1 MSGQQHKLGENTCMG
16 ISHYIKEIGR
26 GKEGARHLNTDQARD
41 LMQLILSGQVSD
53 LEIGA
58 FCIAMRIKGETPHEM
73 IGFLEAIESNM
84 NKVRPTPTTAAP
96 KISKPVIVIPSYN
109 GARKLPLF
117 TPLLAG
123 ALAKLGFPVI
133 VHGHPTEDKRV
144 TTQRVFELLGWPSVT
159 NSTALHESGLKEG
172 QVLYVSMAYLS
183 AKVCE
188 LLDVRKTIGLR
199 NSSHSLVKII
209 NPVESGWPV
218 LQLSSYTHP
227 EYLASMSQTFELL
240 KKNVLFFRGTEG
252 EAVADPRRTPKM
264 TGFVNGRAETLI
276 EQVQGTVEL
285 SHNYPDSTD
294 PDEVVIYTQKVLAG
308 ELEMPLSIQSQI
320 HAIEQLSLRI
330 SAL

>member
-1 MSGQQHKLGENTCMG
+1 MG

-26 GKEGARHLNTDQARD
+26 GKEGARHLNTDQARH
-41 LMQLILSGQVSD
+41 LMELILSGQVSD

-58 FCIAMRIKGETPHEM
+58 FCIAMRIKGETPQEM
-73 IGFLEAIESNM
+73 IGFLEAIESSM
-84 NKVRPTPTTAAP
+84 NKVRPAP
-96 KISKPVIVIPSYN
+96 KVAKAVIVIPSYN

-123 ALAKLGFPVI
+123 ALAKLGFPVL

-144 TTQRVFELLGWPSVT
+144 SSKEVFELLGWSCVSNSPSLSET
-159 NSTALHESGLKEG
+159 SLKEG
-172 QVLYVSMAYLS
+172 HVLYVSMEHLS
-183 AKVCE
+183 TKVCE

-199 NSSHSLVKII
+199 NSSHSLVKIL
-209 NPVESGWPV
+209 NPIEHGWPV

-227 EYLASMSQTFELL
+227 EYLDSMSQTFELL

-264 TGFVNGRAETLI
+264 TGFVNGKAETLI
-276 EQVQGTVEL
+276 EQVQGSVEL
-285 SHNYPDSTD
+285 SHNYPDSTA
-294 PDEVVIYTQKVLAG
+294 PEEAVVYTQKVLAG

-320 HAIEQLSLRI
+320 NAIEQLSLRI

>member
-1 MSGQQHKLGENTCMG
+1 MG

-41 LMQLILSGQVSD
+41 LMQCILSGQVSD

-58 FCIAMRIKGETPHEM
+58 FCIAMRIKGETPQEM
-73 IGFLEAIESNM
+73 IGFLEAIESSM
-84 NKVRPTPTTAAP
+84 NKVRPTPTAVRSKSA
-96 KISKPVIVIPSYN
+96 KPVIVIPSYN

-123 ALAKLGFPVI
+123 TLAKLGFPVL

-144 TTQRVFELLGWPSVT
+144 TTKEVFELLGWPSIIDPMSL
-159 NSTALHESGLKEG
+159 NESHLKEG
-172 QVLYVSMAYLS
+172 QVLFVPMEHLS

-188 LLDVRKTIGLR
+188 LLDVRKSIGLR
-199 NSSHSLVKII
+199 NSSHSLVKIL
-209 NPVESGWPV
+209 NPIENGWPV
-218 LQLSSYTHP
+218 LQLSNYTHP
-227 EYLASMSQTFELL
+227 EYLSSMSQTFELL

-276 EQVQGTVEL
+276 EQVQGSLEL
-285 SHNYPDSTD
+285 SNNYPDTTD
-294 PDEVVIYTQKVLAG
+294 PEEAVAYTQKVMAG
-308 ELEMPLSIQSQI
+308 ELDMPLSIQTQI
-320 HAIEQLSLRI
+320 DAIEQLSIKI
-330 SAL
+330 SDH